1 MSHDDTHDPEGLS
14 RLMEEAQAEES
25 DLLAQVAAGSL
36 AADDVAAGTLDEDP
50 ETQALLLELSAPPG
64 DAFMTETL
72 AKVRESVGAAATTE
86 ATGTGATETGA
97 TVISMAAFRRR
108 AAATITTLAVAAG
121 VLFVVLRGPGPDD
134 AAGPDAQ
141 DRLDSV
147 SASYSIEVVTAPRA
161 ERDEAAPID
170 AAGDGSEQTPLSLT
184 VPDSGEVAWVLRPDV
199 ETSAEVKARV
209 YGVQAD
215 GSFEAAGDELSVK
228 IAPTGAVRVSLTLDD
243 APYVRGGADVDLVV
257 VVGDDD
263 DPSAAAGR
271 GAVGVKAPGT
281 RRYIRLTVR

>member
-36 AADDVAAGTLDEDP
+36 AADDVAEGTLDEDP

-72 AKVRESVGAAATTE
+72 AKVRAGMDASTAGAPPAG
-86 ATGTGATETGA
+86 TGTGAE
-97 TVISMAAFRRR
+97 VISMAAFRRR
-108 AAATITTLAVAAG
+108 AAATLTTLAVAAG
-121 VLFVVLRGPGPDD
+121 VLFVALRGPGPDD
-134 AAGPDAQ
+134 AASTDGQ
-141 DRLDSV
+141 DRLDAV

-161 ERDEAAPID
+161 ERDEAAPIE

-184 VPDSGEVAWVLRPDV
+184 VPDTGEVAWVLRPDV
-199 ETSAEVKARV
+199 ETSSEVKARV
-209 YGVQAD
+209 YVVQAD
-215 GSFEAAGDELSVK
+215 GALEPAGDELSVK
-228 IAPTGAVRVSLTLDD
+228 VASTGAVRVSLTLDD

-257 VVGDDD
+257 VVGEDD
-263 DPSAAAGR
+263 DPSVATGR